1 MTASPSLSF
10 ERDDVVAAY
19 HDRLRRN
26 PGPVLELAARVRE
39 AHAERGIDLLDWSG
53 WPLRPFFVDRARLD
67 FIAQGLHAQ
76 LDHLRRAMNRRAGNP
91 EALAAE
97 LGLSPAFVS
106 ALELSPALRSPEL
119 LNLLRPDGFLYG
131 DRFVLSEINFGNG
144 VLVSNAYTEVL
155 HPQHS
160 ADPIL
165 AEMGLSGSDVPRP
178 FQAYLAMVRR
188 RLRHPRRR
196 RQVALLAHAWE
207 WQVIN
212 SWEKRVRDQVDEA
225 VRHMAEAGL
234 DAVIVHEDD
243 LVMGEDG
250 WPRRR
255 QDDLKFHA
263 VLQITIGTSF
273 MDEPERLAGD
283 LAAFAAP
290 RFGKAP
296 FIKPLVSLCFDKGA
310 MPWLQQAAPWPLPGP
325 DDFRLEMA
333 ETAFPEVA
341 QATDYRLDKDAWV
354 LKRAYDGKDTHVGV
368 STPGRRWNRVLEQ
381 AVGNREYVIQRYHS
395 LPETVVPVTPDGKSI
410 EWVTV
415 RVEVSPFVIEG
426 RYAGAAVRYAPS
438 AEGLVM
444 SPPPVGMGFGTI
456 LPV

>member
-1 MTASPSLSF
+1 MSALPFPCF
-10 ERDDVVAAY
+10 ERADVVEAY
-19 HDRLRRN
+19 HERLRRD

-39 AHAERGIDLLDWSG
+39 AHQARGIDLLDWSG

-67 FIAQGLHAQ
+67 FIARGLHHQ
-76 LDHLRRAMNRRAGNP
+76 LDQLRRAMGRQAKDP
-91 EALAAE
+91 VALAAS
-97 LGLSPAFVS
+97 LGLPPAFVS
-106 ALELSPALRSPEL
+106 ALQLTPALRSPEL
-119 LNLLRPDGFLYG
+119 LSLLRPDGFLYG

-155 HPQHS
+155 HPQHA

-165 AEMGLSGSDVPRP
+165 AELGLAPDGLPRP

-188 RLRHPRRR
+188 RLRHPVRRR
-196 RQVALLAHAWE
+196 KVALLAHAWE
-207 WQVIN
+207 WKVIN
-212 SWEKRVRDQVDEA
+212 GWEKRVRDQIDEA
-225 VRHMAEAGL
+225 IRHMADAGL
-234 DAVIVHEDD
+234 DAVVVHEDD
-243 LVMGEDG
+243 LVVGADG
-250 WPRRR
+250 WPYHK
-255 QDDLKFHA
+255 DEDLKFHA

-296 FIKPLVSLCFDKGA
+296 FIKPLVSLCFDKGT
-310 MPWLQQAAPWPLPGP
+310 MPWLQSAAAWPLAGP
-325 DDFRLEMA
+325 DGFRLEMA
-333 ETAFPEVA
+333 DTHFPHLDD
-341 QATDYRLDKDAWV
+341 ATRYRLDKDAYV

-368 STPGRRWNRVLEQ
+368 STPGRRWNRVLDQ
-381 AVGNREYVIQRYHS
+381 AVGSREYVIQKYHS